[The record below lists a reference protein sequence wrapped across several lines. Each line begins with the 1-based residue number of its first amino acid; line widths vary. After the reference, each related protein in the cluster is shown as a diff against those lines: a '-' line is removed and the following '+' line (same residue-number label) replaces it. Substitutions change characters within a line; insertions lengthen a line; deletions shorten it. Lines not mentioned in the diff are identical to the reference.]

1 MMWRDT
7 DLSVALASFGFSDA
21 AVALAVN
28 RALFR
33 LSAFILFLS
42 MRALWLSEDGRI
54 AILMES

>member
-1 MMWRDT
+1 MAP
-7 DLSVALASFGFSDA
+7 LGFSVAA

-42 MRALWLSEDGRI
+42 MRALWLRMDGM
-54 AILMES
+54 AILMEV